1 MLDMNTATKAQMKT
15 LSLAKQT
22 EAFTHPKGS
31 TERNVL
37 MAESKECRARCEAG
51 CCDNR

>member
-1 MLDMNTATKAQMKT
+1 MMTATKGEMRKY
-15 LSLAKQT
+15 SLAKQT

-31 TERNVL
+31 TER
-37 MAESKECRARCEAG
+37 AELLAVSRECRAMCDAG